1 MTRHDARPAGLVL
14 RIRLDP
20 TVSWEALLA
29 RHLEGLSAARRPS
42 RARELLVAGFRE
54 ECWVRSQLANRPSSG
69 WPRRQEGSKY
79 VELPTKISGEGIV
92 AGPAPTS
99 KPLSALAKVIG

>member
-1 MTRHDARPAGLVL
+1 MTRNDARPAGPVL
-14 RIRLDP
+14 RIHLDP
-20 TVSWEALLA
+20 MVSWEALLA
-29 RHLEGLSAARRPS
+29 RHLEGLPAARRPS
-42 RARELLVAGFRE
+42 RVRELLVAGFRE

-69 WPRRQEGSKY
+69 WPHRQEGSTC